1 LPKEE
6 AASLYC
12 FHLSAFMESSMLG
25 LSTEHMKSDGS
36 TWKLEIFEPKQSVYT
51 PTVQNSGSMID
62 GRAAS
67 INFTANRGMQ
77 G

>member
-1 LPKEE
+1 MQGLP
-6 AASLYC
+6 
-12 FHLSAFMESSMLG
+12 
-25 LSTEHMKSDGS
+25 TEHMKSDGS

-51 PTVQNSGSMID
+51 PTVQSSGSMID

>member
-1 LPKEE
+1 
-6 AASLYC
+6 
-12 FHLSAFMESSMLG
+12 
-25 LSTEHMKSDGS
+25 MKSDGS
-36 TWKLEIFEPKQSVYT
+36 TWKLEIFERKQFVYT
-51 PTVQNSGSMID
+51 PTVQKSGSMID